1 MEYEYAQILY
11 KYLEKFKLEYKS
23 SKKRY
28 REMAYY
34 FNIDIYRLRLEDN
47 KYAEVK
53 CNSNRCKIILNSN
66 LNNSNNLILIV
77 CLIPVVL
84 LYRETNEKEFSDII
98 IYDKENLIKYSNIYK
113 MFAYDILFDQNN
125 LYNFINESRGNNVQ
139 KK

>member
-11 KYLEKFKLEYKS
+11 KYLEKFKLEYKN
-23 SKKRY
+23 SKKHFRGI
-28 REMAYY
+28 AYY

-53 CNSNRCKIILNSN
+53 CNLNRCKIILNNN
-66 LNNSNNLILIV
+66 LNNKKMFTLTMY
-77 CLIPVVL
+77 LIPITL
-84 LYRETNEKEFSDII
+84 LYRETEDKEFSDIT
-98 IYDKENLIKYSNIYK
+98 IYDKENSIKYSNIYK